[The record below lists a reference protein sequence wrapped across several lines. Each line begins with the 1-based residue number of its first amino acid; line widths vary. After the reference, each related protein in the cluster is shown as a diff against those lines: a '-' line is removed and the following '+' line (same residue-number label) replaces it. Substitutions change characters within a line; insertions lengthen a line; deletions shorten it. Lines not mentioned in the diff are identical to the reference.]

1 MLASLTNS
9 ERHPRE
15 AALADGV
22 VVVDVDVR
30 GVVVRR
36 AAPLDEVGLN
46 DAALVVRQRLGVVAG
61 ELQLLRVLIRYEGRL
76 VRCQLVGQV

>member
-1 MLASLTNS
+1 M
-9 ERHPRE
+9 
-15 AALADGV
+15 
-22 VVVDVDVR
+22 VVDVNVR

-61 ELQLLRVLIRYEGRL
+61 ELQLLRVLLRYEGRL

>member
-9 ERHPRE
+9 ERHSCE

-22 VVVDVDVR
+22 VVVDVNVR

-61 ELQLLRVLIRYEGRL
+61 ELQLLRVLLRYEGRL
-76 VRCQLVGQV
+76 VRRQLVGQV